1 MFGSLLKHGL
11 KQGRIHLID
20 HRGRTMSYGSGAPE
34 VTLRLND
41 ARIGWEVGLNPWLKV
56 GEAYMD
62 GRITIEKGT
71 LYDLIDIGWPTRMS

>member
-34 VTLRLND
+34 VTC
-41 ARIGWEVGLNPWLKV
+41 A
-56 GEAYMD
+56 
-62 GRITIEKGT
+62 
-71 LYDLIDIGWPTRMS
+71 

>member
-20 HRGRTMSYGSGAPE
+20 HKGRKQSYGTGLPE

-41 ARIGWEVGLNPWLKV
+41 ASVGWEIALNPWLKV
-56 GEAYMD
+56 GESYMD
-62 GRITIEKGT
+62 GRMTIEEGT
-71 LYDLIDIGWPTRMS
+71 LYDLLDIGMANTT